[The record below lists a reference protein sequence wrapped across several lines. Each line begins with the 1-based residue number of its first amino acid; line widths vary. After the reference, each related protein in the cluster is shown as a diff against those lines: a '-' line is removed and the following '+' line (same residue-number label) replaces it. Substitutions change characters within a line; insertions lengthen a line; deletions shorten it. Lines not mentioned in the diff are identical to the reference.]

1 MLRFRAKLTLMPA
14 LTFDRPVPKLT
25 KEEDPRT
32 LSAIEAGIA
41 QLNAGE
47 GIPLEDL
54 QHELA
59 KRCSR

>member
-1 MLRFRAKLTLMPA
+1 MPA